1 MSDAPITVE
10 VTIDAPLDVV
20 WSAWNT
26 PADVM
31 QWNAASDDWHTT
43 ASEVDLREGG
53 RFSARMEAK
62 DGSFG
67 FDFGGI
73 YLAVDPRRHLR
84 YRIDDGREVHIDF
97 IPHKDGRVTVREAFE
112 AEGTHTREQQR
123 EGWQAILDN
132 FKRHV
137 EAKA

>member
-1 MSDAPITVE
+1 MDNSPITVE
-10 VTIDAPLDVV
+10 STIAAPVSRV

-26 PADVM
+26 PADVIK
-31 QWNAASDDWHTT
+31 WNAASDDWHTT
-43 ASEVDLREGG
+43 ASDIDLREGG

-67 FDFGGI
+67 FDFGGT
-73 YLAVDPRRHLR
+73 YTQVTPEEQLEYAL
-84 YRIDDGREVHIDF
+84 DDGRSVSIAFIDNG
-97 IPHKDGRVTVREAFE
+97 DGTVTVREAFDP
-112 AEGTHTREQQR
+112 EGTHTREQQR

-137 EAKA
+137 EGED